1 METRRFLEV
10 WRLMNEN
17 QSTYMKAGA
26 LFFSYRL
33 MRAHVIDSFLAAFH
47 ITAKI
52 FPNVEDLFY
61 LDELFRQLMALIN
74 RKNYSQAKFLS
85 AQQLKHVKFDHKLKV
100 IDFYGTVYDH
110 FPLFDKLVC
119 AEMIYNETNESAIYE
134 EIFSQFKSFG
144 YVKALGDAADPA
156 LILGY
161 CLTTEPVLY
170 IKDKKKRIF
179 QLQFLLLGKEEHM
192 TMCFRFSMNNW
203 KLYDNDQAKPSFQD
217 FNLKDLRYSEICLA
231 GYVNLTQAQTYKFG
245 IAETREGAGAMPFYS
260 GTNSSPL
267 DPDLLTYPV
276 AIPETGQGLGPRPFY
291 SNWPDIPPISD
302 QEQPVE
308 DQPVED

>member
-1 METRRFLEV
+1 METQRLAV
-10 WRLMNEN
+10 WRLMIEN
-17 QSTYMKAGA
+17 KSTFMKDGS

-33 MRAHVIDSFLAAFH
+33 TRTCVIDSHLAAFH
-47 ITAKI
+47 ITAKL
-52 FPNVEDLFY
+52 FPNVEDLFKS
-61 LDELFRQLMALIN
+61 DELFRQLMVFIN
-74 RKNYSQAKFLS
+74 RKSYSQAKFLS
-85 AQQLKHVKFDHKLKV
+85 AQQLKHVKFDYNLKV
-100 IDFYGTVYDH
+100 DFYGTVYDH

-119 AEMIYNETNESAIYE
+119 AEMIYNETNPNESAIHE

-144 YVKALGDAADPA
+144 YVKALGDAAAPA

-161 CLTTEPVLY
+161 CLTTEPMLY

-245 IAETREGAGAMPFYS
+245 IAETGEGAGAMPFYS
-260 GTNSSPL
+260 GTNSPPL
-267 DPDLLTYPV
+267 DPELLNYSV

-291 SNWPDIPPISD
+291 SNWPDISPIS
-302 QEQPVE
+302 PVE